1 MRDSNLFVGRAAA
14 VVAALVLA
22 ACGGD
27 DGNDAGSGADSAADG
42 GKFDTPSSAPEYCA
56 EKACADRLAD
66 SAARDFVQPGFIR
79 WQCGDVSGVTGPG
92 NEGSTADCTQFND
105 GVRSGD
111 LDVAVACHQGTPGC
125 QIDDVEAWNAGDF
138 GSTSCVQVAASGGG
152 GDDRGQEYCEY
163 FAIIDGSRIAP
174 DADDASSWRE
184 TVTLGRTTGSSN
196 GAPYN
201 FDFGDLGGEQLL
213 WLEDEEDPDAAIGA
227 CVFTSWHWDTTAPS
241 RGAGSYDIHGVEVS
255 FDNFRMHGRFNN
267 NGAARKLVFDGLAG
281 IATAAERR
289 REGGQPAA
297 EHPFWAACMGMV
309 DCPRQGTNCGGG
321 VEWRVSDPTIAA
333 ATALL
338 SECGC
343 FVELPDGTRITDAQQ
358 IAGAVVPEGG
368 EYPVP
373 IEFAGET
380 LDFLRGFR
388 IGTWNDPNGLPAG
401 CRYIEHDADSEQGL
415 VDTHTLVAC
424 DIRASDLA
432 NTTNASELKEFCRRT
447 YGDDVIVHVPLP
459 AELIK
464 CEPPEGSSPYCQ
476 GLAPWSMDDVPPTIT
491 LTSDDLEAG
500 AACRVSAA
508 GSSEDRGG
516 DQLDGEAGE

>member
-1 MRDSNLFVGRAAA
+1 MRSMMMASWAAMG
-14 VVAALVLA
+14 LA
-22 ACGGD
+22 AFTMAGCGG
-27 DGNDAGSGADSAADG
+27 GNDSDGGGVTPPAD
-42 GKFDTPSSAPEYCA
+42 GKFDTPSSAPDYCA

-66 SAARDFVQPGFIR
+66 SAARKFVQPGFIR
-79 WQCGDVSGVTGPG
+79 WQCGDVAGVTGPG
-92 NEGSTADCTQFND
+92 NATSTTDCSQFDD
-105 GVRSGD
+105 GVRRGD

-125 QIDDVEAWNAGDF
+125 SISDVEAWNAGDF
-138 GSTSCVQVAASGGG
+138 ESTACVATQSGGG
-152 GDDRGQEYCEY
+152 GADDRGQEYCEY
-163 FAIIDGSRIAP
+163 FAIIDGSLIAP
-174 DADDASSWRE
+174 DADDDTAWRDT
-184 TVTLGRTTGSSN
+184 TVLGRTTKSSS
-196 GAPYN
+196 GAPYD
-201 FDFGDLGGEQLL
+201 FDFGALGGEQLL
-213 WLEDEEDPDAAIGA
+213 WLEDEEDPDATIGS

-241 RGAGSYDIHGVEVS
+241 RGAGSHDIHGVDVNFE
-255 FDNFRMHGRFNN
+255 NFRMHGQFNN

-333 ATALL
+333 ATALMT
-338 SECGC
+338 ECGC
-343 FVELPDGTRITDAQQ
+343 YVELPDGTRITDAQT
-358 IAGAVVPEGG
+358 IANAVVPERG

-373 IEFAGET
+373 VDFAGVT

-401 CRYIEHDADSEQGL
+401 CRYIEHDADPEEGL

-432 NTTNASELKEFCRRT
+432 NTSNASELKEFCRRR

-464 CEPPEGSSPYCQ
+464 CEPPADAGPYCQ
-476 GLAPWSMDDVPPTIT
+476 GLAPWAMDDLPPSVT
-491 LTSDDLEAG
+491 LTSDDLEPG

-508 GSSEDRGG
+508 GTGDGRGG